1 MSGTITVP
9 TTLNGTFVYATA
21 AGTFTSYGTG
31 YTLVDFVIMVDG
43 TPTTSLIASP
53 QDYHNSYTQST
64 QNVYS
69 QFGWTVNGLFTNLS
83 PGNHTVAVYAA
94 NCGFTP
100 IAIGAQSGATL
111 TSMVLNK

>member
-9 TTLNGTFVYATA
+9 TTLNGSFVYATA
-21 AGTFTSYGTG
+21 TGTFTSYGTN
-31 YTLVDFVIMVDG
+31 YTIVDFVIMVDG
-43 TPTTSLIASP
+43 TPTTSSIASP
-53 QDYHNSYTQST
+53 QAFYNSYTQST
-64 QNVYS
+64 QNAYS
-69 QFGWTVNGLFTNLS
+69 VFGWTVNGLFTNLS
-83 PGNHTVAVYAA
+83 PGSHTIAVYAA